1 MEKSFPVVSRIEK
14 EIERIRIE
22 IKRIGIEIRE
32 IKENMENM
40 ATKEDVKELRKRID
54 EMEDDFRRKYRSL
67 RSRISELENNYEGI
81 VIGAKVGAR
90 IGSNPK
96 RLNPP
101 MTFVEDSPFCDEY
114 RIATYRENTGL
125 LWDLENLETSLK
137 EVSFFIVV
145 NNSYM
150 QNKIALFIVLY
161 IIF

>member
-1 MEKSFPVVSRIEK
+1 MDNVFSSVLRIDEK
-14 EIERIRIE
+14 IR
-22 IKRIGIEIRE
+22 EIRE
-32 IKENMENM
+32 EIRGIKKNMENM

-101 MTFVEDSPFCDEY
+101 MTFAEDSPFCDEY

-125 LWDLENLETSLK
+125 L
-137 EVSFFIVV
+137 
-145 NNSYM
+145 
-150 QNKIALFIVLY
+150 
-161 IIF
+161 